1 MRSKC
6 VVGCK
11 CAFLSMKKI
20 SVITRYLLLTYD
32 VRTLTIFLSI
42 LFGVLAEPVRW
53 IENKSYYYVCI
64 FELQTSTCSNRLIH
78 FAYAD
83 PDRPKNDKASILSDT
98 VQIVKDLTAQVNR
111 LKAEYA
117 TLNEE
122 SREVIFFVFC
132 NNVPM
137 LCCTFN

>member
-1 MRSKC
+1 MF
-6 VVGCK
+6 
-11 CAFLSMKKI
+11 AYLSYKLQRALI
-20 SVITRYLLLTYD
+20 DS
-32 VRTLTIFLSI
+32 SI
-42 LFGVLAEPVRW
+42 LPCV
-53 IENKSYYYVCI
+53 
-64 FELQTSTCSNRLIH
+64 
-78 FAYAD
+78 D

-111 LKAEYA
+111 LKAEYT

>member
-1 MRSKC
+1 MF
-6 VVGCK
+6 
-11 CAFLSMKKI
+11 AYLSYKLQRALI
-20 SVITRYLLLTYD
+20 IDS
-32 VRTLTIFLSI
+32 SI
-42 LFGVLAEPVRW
+42 LP
-53 IENKSYYYVCI
+53 YV
-64 FELQTSTCSNRLIH
+64 
-78 FAYAD
+78 D